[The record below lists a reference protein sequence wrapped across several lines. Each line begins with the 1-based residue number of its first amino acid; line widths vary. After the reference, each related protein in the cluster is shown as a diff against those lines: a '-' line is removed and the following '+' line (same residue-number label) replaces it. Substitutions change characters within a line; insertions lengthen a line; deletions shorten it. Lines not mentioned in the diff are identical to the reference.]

1 MFGLLSPVY
10 TYVWV
15 YRIFAATNNS
25 VISTATFVDASL
37 HLADLHLHVLE
48 HEDK

>member
-1 MFGLLSPVY
+1 
-10 TYVWV
+10 
-15 YRIFAATNNS
+15 

-48 HEDK
+48 HEDKWRGRTE